1 MRLEGSEFPERPK
14 ADPALPPEMLRYVKG
29 LRLHEGI
36 LPVLYR
42 AKSLFGQGARLESV
56 HMEVPLP
63 ERIDLHTI
71 TLDQFAVNVL
81 TEKRHADIFHL
92 LIGDFVWVY
101 SLTPS
106 KKFLK
111 EGVPYP
117 ETIEQACT
125 ILFHSCPTEVMPFL
139 ESLYGTTVGTIT
151 ACIAETTDTKLH
163 TALWSIPD
171 INTYPTLAQFQV
183 PVQGKTG
190 WTVGQYVEAWSAAR
204 AILAGDFDL
213 SGRSTNQRKSITAT
227 VAGDKVELNN
237 NQVNALNKFHK
248 AYPVLIIDSA
258 YGAGKSLCTAL
269 MAIEA
274 VQRGKVVLIA
284 AVQNTADVICAKLAQ
299 METPDVRPVRY
310 VSETLARDA
319 IRSGL
324 YDLAS
329 LMEHMPQ
336 THAEKMDD
344 YEKNAF
350 SASADP
356 RRRLRESI
364 FSGVERTLM
373 ASEHKTL
380 LPLEQANSERIRT
393 LMTRFPDATYTL
405 VGDSNQLPPYIGTQR
420 APLAVTL
427 FSQSVLD
434 VARRVGNPPTCKI
447 STVYR
452 PHPNMMEL
460 NPRIFYNGELVCGT
474 TKEARLALLNRVW
487 MLNPDLPIAFINIIG
502 ESVQSV
508 TGSQNPVEA
517 RQLPSSFDSF

>member
-42 AKSLFGQGARLESV
+42 AKSLFGQEARLESV

-63 ERIDLHTI
+63 ERTDLHTI

-81 TEKRHADIFHL
+81 TEKRHVDIFHL
-92 LIGDFVWVY
+92 LIGDFVWVCMKVHRTVVTVNRNRLN
-101 SLTPS
+101 SDVDHKSTAEFVHNGAFSPAS
-106 KKFLK
+106 A
-111 EGVPYP
+111 G
-117 ETIEQACT
+117 
-125 ILFHSCPTEVMPFL
+125 
-139 ESLYGTTVGTIT
+139 LYAIRLR
-151 ACIAETTDTKLH
+151 TDT
-163 TALWSIPD
+163 
-171 INTYPTLAQFQV
+171 NR
-183 PVQGKTG
+183 VQ
-190 WTVGQYVEAWSAAR
+190 
-204 AILAGDFDL
+204 
-213 SGRSTNQRKSITAT
+213 
-227 VAGDKVELNN
+227 
-237 NQVNALNKFHK
+237 
-248 AYPVLIIDSA
+248 PLIIDSA

-269 MAIEA
+269 IAIEA

-284 AVQNTADVICAKLAQ
+284 AVQNTALDVICAKLAQ
-299 METPDVRPVRY
+299 MDTPDVRPVRY

-336 THAEKMDD
+336 IHAEKMDD

-380 LPLEQANSERIRT
+380 LSLEQANSERIKT
-393 LMTRFPDATYTL
+393 LMTRFPDATYNL

-427 FSQSVLD
+427 FSRSVLD

-517 RQLPSSFDSF
+517 RQLPPSFDSF